1 MPPRPPQEVARQ
13 VLEIES
19 QAISDLLPQLDGA
32 FDHAV
37 EMLRTCRG
45 RVVCTGM
52 GKSGL
57 VLQKVAATLS
67 STGTPA
73 LFLHPAEAI
82 HGDLGMLMSGDL
94 VLAASYSGT
103 TEELLRLVE
112 TLRRLGLPLIAITGN
127 PASPLARNAD
137 VHLSAAIDKEA
148 CPLNLAPTA
157 STTATLALGDALAM
171 ALIEARGFTAED
183 FARLHPG
190 GQLGKQLLRVR
201 ELMHSGD
208 DLPVVPPETP
218 MRDAIYEMS
227 RKKLGITAVAEGDR
241 DAGATSAGLPHAGAQ
256 GAGLRLLGCISDGDL
271 RRLLEHDDGLLRH
284 TAGECMRTNPRTI
297 DPDQLASAALK
308 TMEDHRITSL
318 FVCES
323 AAAGG
328 GAPAGERLLGIVHL
342 HDLWRLELF

>member
-1 MPPRPPQEVARQ
+1 MATRPPQEVARQ

-19 QAISDLLPQLDGA
+19 QAIRDLLPQLDGG
-32 FDHAV
+32 FDRAV
-37 EMLRTCRG
+37 EMLRSCRG

-73 LFLHPAEAI
+73 IFLHPAEAI
-82 HGDLGMLMSGDL
+82 HGDVGMVVEGDV
-94 VLAASYSGT
+94 VLAASNSGT

-112 TLRRLGLPLIAITGN
+112 TLRRLDIPLVAITGK
-127 PASPLARNAD
+127 PGSPLARLAD
-137 VHLSAAIDKEA
+137 VHLSVAIQQEA

-171 ALIEARGFTAED
+171 AVMESRGFTPDD

-190 GQLGKQLLRVR
+190 GQLGKRLLRVR
-201 ELMHSGD
+201 QLMHAGD
-208 DLPVVPPETP
+208 GMPVVATDTP

-227 RKKLGITAVAEGDR
+227 RKGLGITAVVDGDHR
-241 DAGATSAGLPHAGAQ
+241 LAGVV
-256 GAGLRLLGCISDGDL
+256 SDGDL
-271 RRLLEHDDGLLRH
+271 RRLLERDARLLEK
-284 TAGECMRTNPRTI
+284 TAGDCMKRDPRTI
-297 DPDQLASAALK
+297 AGDELASAALQR
-308 TMEDHRITSL
+308 MEEHRITAL
-318 FVCES
+318 MVVDE
-323 AAAGG
+323 GG
-328 GAPAGERLLGIVHL
+328 RLEGVVHI

>member
-1 MPPRPPQEVARQ
+1 MARQ

-19 QAISDLLPQLDGA
+19 QAIRDLLPQLDDG
-32 FDHAV
+32 FDRAV
-37 EMLRTCRG
+37 EMLRACRG

-73 LFLHPAEAI
+73 VFLHPAEAI
-82 HGDLGMLMSGDL
+82 HGDVGMVVEGDV
-94 VLAASYSGT
+94 VLAASNSGT

-112 TLRRLGLPLIAITGN
+112 TLRRLDIPLVAITGR
-127 PASPLARNAD
+127 PGSPLARLAD
-137 VHLSAAIDKEA
+137 VHLSVAIQQEA

-171 ALIEARGFTAED
+171 AVMEARGFTPDD

-190 GQLGKQLLRVR
+190 GQLGKRLLRVSQ
-201 ELMHSGD
+201 LMHAGD
-208 DLPVVPPETP
+208 DMPVVETGTP

-227 RKKLGITAVAEGDR
+227 RKGLGITAVVDGDR
-241 DAGATSAGLPHAGAQ
+241 
-256 GAGLRLLGCISDGDL
+256 RLLGVISDGDL
-271 RRLLEHDDGLLRH
+271 RRLLERDAALLEKN
-284 TAGECMRTNPRTI
+284 AGECMKRGPRTI
-297 DPDQLASAALK
+297 AGDELASAALQR
-308 TMEDHRITSL
+308 MEEYRITAL
-318 FVCES
+318 MVIDE
-323 AAAGG
+323 AG
-328 GAPAGERLLGIVHL
+328 RLEGVVHV

>member
-1 MPPRPPQEVARQ
+1 MARE

-19 QAISDLLPQLDGA
+19 QAIRDLLPQLDGA

-82 HGDLGMLMSGDL
+82 HGDLGMLVEGDV
-94 VLAASYSGT
+94 VLAASNSGT
-103 TEELLRLVE
+103 TEELLRLAE
-112 TLRRLGLPLIAITGN
+112 TLKRLGIAMVAITGR
-127 PASPLARNAD
+127 PGSPLARLAD
-137 VHLSAAIDKEA
+137 VHLSVAIRQEA

-157 STTATLALGDALAM
+157 STTATLAIGDALAM
-171 ALIEARGFTAED
+171 AVMEARGFTDED

-190 GQLGKQLLRVR
+190 GQLGKRLLRVR
-201 ELMHSGD
+201 ELMHSGEQ
-208 DLPVVPPETP
+208 LPKVLAETS

-227 RKKLGITAVAEGDR
+227 KKGLGITAVVDGD
-241 DAGATSAGLPHAGAQ
+241 D
-256 GAGLRLLGCISDGDL
+256 RLLGVISDGDL
-271 RRLLEHDDGLLRH
+271 RRALEHDDGLLRR
-284 TAGECMRTNPRTI
+284 TAGECMRTAPKTI
-297 DPDQLASAALK
+297 SGEELAPAALK
-308 TMEDHRITSL
+308 KMEDHRITAL
-318 FVCES
+318 LVCDD
-323 AAAGG
+323 AG
-328 GAPAGERLLGIVHL
+328 RLEGIVHV